1 MDEKNIELTF
11 LIYLHFFVHALRSG
25 APEVSTLYDAL
36 RRSTPSGHPRLCRK
50 KAAFGVVAVGLG
62 SILVSVD
69 AALDGFDRFWSF
81 LNVILGRSGEFGQ
94 NTSLSW
100 CGSGR
105 F

>member
-11 LIYLHFFVHALRSG
+11 LIYLHFSVHALRRG

-50 KAAFGVVAVGLG
+50 KASFWVVAVGSG

-69 AALDGFDRFWSF
+69 AALGGFDRFWRF
-81 LNVILGRSGEFGQ
+81 LDVIMTAFFRQSPRPDAVEWRRM
-94 NTSLSW
+94 S
-100 CGSGR
+100 
-105 F
+105 

>member
-11 LIYLHFFVHALRSG
+11 LIYLHFFVHALRLG

-50 KAAFGVVAVGLG
+50 KAAFWVVAVGLG

-69 AALDGFDRFWSF
+69 AALDGFDRFWRF
-81 LNVILGRSGEFGQ
+81 LDVILDRSGRVGLD
-94 NTSLSW
+94 TCLS
-100 CGSGR
+100 
-105 F
+105 